1 MKTINNVHQQFAEFF
16 KSEFLKPFAYLVSK
30 KLSDGHICL
39 DLNAVN
45 TELEGVEVYD
55 KAFVLKNISG
65 LKKESLVTFENG
77 PKQPFVL
84 HNNRLYLQRYFN
96 YETCILNRI
105 KLFVKTEEKEDAK
118 RIQEI
123 KSHAEFIQAL
133 FSGPRAAVSAVG
145 AENIDWQLAA
155 AVSAILNNFTIITG
169 GPGTGK
175 TTTVAKILAVLF
187 TINPALKVALAAP
200 TGKAAV
206 RMAESLQSSQLN
218 ISHDINEKLQ
228 TIKPGTIHRL
238 LKYVPDSPNFKHNS
252 SNPVNYDVVIADE
265 SSMIDVAL
273 FAKLLDAIRPGT
285 RVILLGDKD
294 QLASVEAGSLF
305 GDLCKTQSEFNMISA
320 ERANLIN
327 SFIADPGRQIT
338 ADYMLKDSDHLLA
351 EHIIELK
358 YSHRFSSDEGIGK
371 FSKTIINND
380 VTGLNEYLESD
391 ADKQVTIDTEYKN
404 AIFEQF
410 AEGYTE
416 YIKEP
421 DIKKALQKLNK
432 LRVLCAIREGEQ
444 GLYNLNTAIENYLR
458 KKKLINKNS
467 EFYENRP
474 IIITKNYYSLGLFN
488 GDVGI
493 IRPDE
498 NGVLKAWFGERD
510 IELKSILPGYIAEA
524 ETVFAMTIHKS
535 QGSEYDEVLIVLPD
549 NLDIPILTRELFI
562 HRSYK
567 GKI

>member
-65 LKKESLVTFENG
+65 LKKEPLVTFENG

-105 KLFVKTEEKEDAK
+105 KLFIETEKEDDEK

-206 RMAESLQSSQLN
+206 RMAESLQSSQVN
-218 ISHDINEKLQ
+218 ISQDINEKLQ
-228 TIKPGTIHRL
+228 TISLTL
-238 LKYVPDSPNFKHNS
+238 LI
-252 SNPVNYDVVIADE
+252 SNIIVRT
-265 SSMIDVAL
+265 
-273 FAKLLDAIRPGT
+273 LLI
-285 RVILLGDKD
+285 
-294 QLASVEAGSLF
+294 
-305 GDLCKTQSEFNMISA
+305 M
-320 ERANLIN
+320 
-327 SFIADPGRQIT
+327 
-338 ADYMLKDSDHLLA
+338 M
-351 EHIIELK
+351 
-358 YSHRFSSDEGIGK
+358 
-371 FSKTIINND
+371 
-380 VTGLNEYLESD
+380 
-391 ADKQVTIDTEYKN
+391 
-404 AIFEQF
+404 
-410 AEGYTE
+410 
-416 YIKEP
+416 
-421 DIKKALQKLNK
+421 
-432 LRVLCAIREGEQ
+432 
-444 GLYNLNTAIENYLR
+444 
-458 KKKLINKNS
+458 
-467 EFYENRP
+467 
-474 IIITKNYYSLGLFN
+474 
-488 GDVGI
+488 
-493 IRPDE
+493 
-498 NGVLKAWFGERD
+498 W
-510 IELKSILPGYIAEA
+510 
-524 ETVFAMTIHKS
+524 
-535 QGSEYDEVLIVLPD
+535 
-549 NLDIPILTRELFI
+549 
-562 HRSYK
+562 
-567 GKI
+567 